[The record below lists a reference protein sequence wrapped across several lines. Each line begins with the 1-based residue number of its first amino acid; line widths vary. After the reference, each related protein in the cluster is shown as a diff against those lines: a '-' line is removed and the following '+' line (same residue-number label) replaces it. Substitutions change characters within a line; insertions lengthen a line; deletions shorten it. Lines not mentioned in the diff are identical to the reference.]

1 MSNYVKYWRRKNIEK
16 FKIIIYSGDIAFA
29 IAWLKGK
36 EETVLHN
43 LRTFFGKTTINN
55 EESENFNFDKIYLEY
70 YKNRNEEEIKA
81 KEKLYGVTII
91 KKTQTGKILEIEEK
105 EITNI
110 INKENDADNI
120 LKLLVA
126 YKVTPIGLD
135 DVLQDLVSY

>member
-55 EESENFNFDKIYLEY
+55 EDAEDFNFDKIYLEY
-70 YKNRNEEEIKA
+70 YKNRNEEEIEDD
-81 KEKLYGVTII
+81 EKPYGVTII
-91 KKTQTGKILEIEEK
+91 KKTQSGKILEIEEK
-105 EITNI
+105 EVTNI
-110 INKENDADNI
+110 INKENEADNI

>member
-81 KEKLYGVTII
+81 KENPYGVTII